1 MKKGIIIAVAT
12 VVVAA
17 ATIADK
23 LMSKT
28 DEEIEVE
35 QNLKEQIHEGER
47 DICDAI
53 REIGRSSV
61 TYVETVLLQGIKVSL
76 SAVFCTWSFLQY
88 AWSFLGSLWRYL
100 TNANQQ
106 MQYEEVPVE

>member
-23 LMSKT
+23 LITKT

-35 QNLKEQIHEGER
+35 QNLKEQINEGGQ

-53 REIGRSSV
+53 QEIGRSSV
-61 TYVETVLLQGIKVSL
+61 TYAETVFLQMIKISL
-76 SAVFCTWSFLQY
+76 SAAFCMWSFLQY
-88 AWSFLGSLWRYL
+88 AWSFLKSLWRYL
-100 TNANQQ
+100 TDMHQQ
-106 MQYEEVPVE
+106 MQCEVPVE